1 MKDNNLKSIT
11 FDELLNNINLIVL
24 KDSEAVKKKKAK
36 SGGKEHFG
44 KEPLANWEYYP
55 DDYKGFEDTKYGT
68 AFQCCYIKSLG
79 LFFVVIDID
88 VHNPDTDIPLNN
100 IESAIPDKYKDTYI
114 VNTPSGGRHYYYLS
128 KKPPEL
134 STNSINID
142 YKTIFKKDVEKQQ
155 DGTYINNGN
164 GGYVVASFRWDENGD
179 KKEHYVHNSS
189 SNDEILIV
197 SSTDDIV
204 KSIYESL
211 HTNGDINDEDYD
223 IFKGIKS
230 DKSKDIVYEEIQV
243 KLDNLDTL
251 TRNKNAHDSA
261 AYIVNGLRYGIS
273 GVLLLDKSNGIQI
286 ITQKIA
292 EIMSLTHGKHNDVL
306 LALEGGLDHYNF
318 DAKDRRKILYKGL
331 KIVDDYTKEHK
342 TQIENSIKKDKK
354 TTHKKGFPYLEKY
367 YPNIKDQLNVI
378 YNARHMF
385 WRIHTKTEYQLLKIP
400 YYALIDVLNEYLI
413 KDTDDE
419 VKILV
424 SKEIAQLM
432 NSYLKMKGVSVHE
445 RYELIKYTYEQFE
458 VNGISDFI
466 ESELNAPNKPIPEH
480 SLITAQGF
488 HLSYDLDSRIRK
500 KDSKLKDVELKKK
513 LNKLAYDLDI
523 QLSLISYRNYYPK
536 IQPLINLVERPA
548 GLEAYKRRQMANSFL
563 RQHNYLK
570 KTKDGNYIFD
580 DVETNSYIQ
589 VDANKL
595 GNYLSRKYPILQ
607 LGIESSELE
616 TILSISAEFD
626 EIHNEYYMFN
636 NGVLKLHE
644 RSFTETTDFS
654 NYFTTKKMDCNYLS
668 DKITIDPIRSNP
680 ACLVDRVL
688 REIFIPNYRQNG
700 KDLFTGY
707 YTDFLQRLGSAF
719 NTRIKEKKF
728 PCYYGSGDNGK
739 DIIIEILKMAF
750 SDRCL
755 LVTMEILQD
764 EKADLS
770 EYDVV
775 IIDELDKKTFK
786 DAIAF
791 IKRITGGEE
800 EGTAKRKHYSHEVFR
815 PKNPSAFFLFT
826 NTIPEV
832 PLSDKAF
839 YRREDALELKNRFV
853 DNPKKD
859 KLGEYQA
866 DSSLKDKIK
875 NEKEDSLE
883 WLINASL
890 QAYYNCFDDDG
901 FFKGFMMA
909 QTAEETMMIVSNT
922 DTLTKF
928 LRENYVVDEEKVDTV
943 SNAEL
948 RDNYQ
953 NYCNRNN
960 ISCDT
965 TKLAQN
971 MGNTV
976 KKIFGDVKKK
986 ATNATRY
993 FLKPKDETDLLTT
1006 YYINS
1011 TKQWW
1016 QVQDQMPEATFE
1028 THNNVYNR
1036 LVELEKSSTYPTKKQ
1051 LLEEFPVYDIE
1062 EILENLEKANLIFK
1076 GKKLEVD
1083 ENVET

>member
-1 MKDNNLKSIT
+1 MSDNNLKSIT

-24 KDSEAVKKKKAK
+24 KDSESVKKKKAK
-36 SGGKEHFG
+36 SDGKEHFG
-44 KEPLANWEYYP
+44 KEPLANWEYCP
-55 DDYKGFEDTKYGT
+55 EDYKGFEDTKYGT
-68 AFQCCYIKSLG
+68 AFQCCYIKSLS
-79 LFFVVIDID
+79 LFFIVIDID

-128 KKPPEL
+128 EKPPEL

-142 YKTIFKKDVEKQQ
+142 YKSIFKRDVEKQQ
-155 DGTYINNGN
+155 NGTYINNGN
-164 GGYVVASFRWDENGD
+164 GGYVVASFRWDKDGD

-197 SSTDDIV
+197 HNTDDIIR
-204 KSIYESL
+204 SIYESL
-211 HTNGDINDEDYD
+211 YQSGDINDD
-223 IFKGIKS
+223 IYNAFNGIKTE
-230 DKSKDIVYEEIQV
+230 KVHNIVLHEIQV
-243 KLDNLDTL
+243 YLDDLDNIPKLKGIQKDG
-251 TRNKNAHDSA
+251 A
-261 AYIVNGLRYGIS
+261 AYEQNGLRY
-273 GVLLLDKSNGIQI
+273 DSNGVILLKEHNGLEL
-286 ITQKIA
+286 ITQKVA
-292 EIMSLTHGKHNDVL
+292 EIISSTHGKHNDVL
-306 LALEGGLDHYNF
+306 LALEGGLDHYGFNE
-318 DAKDRRKILYKGL
+318 DQRRKILFDAL
-331 KIVDDYTKEHK
+331 ILADDYNSGHRA
-342 TQIENSIKKDKK
+342 QIESSINKDKNNVR
-354 TTHKKGFPYLEKY
+354 KKGFQHLEKN
-367 YPNIKDQLNVI
+367 YPQLKEQLNVI
-378 YNARHMF
+378 YNIKHLF
-385 WRIHTKTEYQLLKIP
+385 WRMHDSVDYKLMEIP
-400 YYALIDVLNEYLI
+400 YLE
-413 KDTDDE
+413 
-419 VKILV
+419 LV
-424 SKEIAQLM
+424 NTLSKYIQEREEQKEKEIEEKKDIPLILD
-432 NSYLKMKGVSVHE
+432 SYLKMMGVNVHE
-445 RYELIKYTYEQFE
+445 RY
-458 VNGISDFI
+458 
-466 ESELNAPNKPIPEH
+466 
-480 SLITAQGF
+480 
-488 HLSYDLDSRIRK
+488 
-500 KDSKLKDVELKKK
+500 KLLKKINGVFCGNILVKFIQNELECSNNPKKEHALLTNKGINLGSANNIIKQLDGEKRRK
-513 LNKLAYDLDI
+513 LTKRAYSLEI
-523 QLSLISYRNYYPK
+523 QLSLIEYGGNYPK

-548 GLEAYKRRQMANSFL
+548 RLEPYKRRQIANSFL
-563 RQHNYLK
+563 RQHDYLK
-570 KTKDGNYIFD
+570 KTKDNSYIFD

-616 TILSISAEFD
+616 TILTTSAEFD
-626 EIHNEYYMFN
+626 ELHNEYYMFN
-636 NGVLKLHE
+636 NGILNLHE

-668 DKITIDPIRSNP
+668 NKITIDPIRSNP